1 MFPKNESALNI
12 LVYFLGQLQ
21 ASTASRIYPKM
32 FSTDFIFKQQENFV
46 DNQKCQAGFRPLC
59 NKILFTPLNTFKN
72 LKKKC
77 KNVNFS
83 SSDDNDETL
92 GDDDAIDQADVVDPE
107 AGANQNNDNNP
118 TTNLQ
123 TLDTANANSID
134 FRNVTDND
142 NNIPVS
148 GYILFLFQ
156 FLI

>member
-1 MFPKNESALNI
+1 MDNYKPLQPLEYTLKCSQLISSSNNKKI
-12 LVYFLGQLQ
+12 LLTTRNVRLDSGLYAIKYYLPLL
-21 ASTASRIYPKM
+21 TLSRIW
-32 FSTDFIFKQQENFV
+32 
-46 DNQKCQAGFRPLC
+46 
-59 NKILFTPLNTFKN
+59 
-72 LKKKC
+72 KKKC

>member
-1 MFPKNESALNI
+1 M
-12 LVYFLGQLQ
+12 
-21 ASTASRIYPKM
+21 
-32 FSTDFIFKQQENFV
+32 
-46 DNQKCQAGFRPLC
+46 
-59 NKILFTPLNTFKN
+59 
-72 LKKKC
+72 KKKC

-142 NNIPVS
+142 NIIPVS

>member
-1 MFPKNESALNI
+1 MSELTTQEKESSDDLEPI
-12 LVYFLGQLQ
+12 SEVSPSKTL
-21 ASTASRIYPKM
+21 
-32 FSTDFIFKQQENFV
+32 DE
-46 DNQKCQAGFRPLC
+46 DHE
-59 NKILFTPLNTFKN
+59 
-72 LKKKC
+72 
-77 KNVNFS
+77 S

-107 AGANQNNDNNP
+107 AVAAGANENNDNNP

-148 GYILFLFQ
+148 GYFLYLSFSILIKTVWTVKNVHLFSKPYFCLEGLGFLKF
-156 FLI
+156 

>member
-1 MFPKNESALNI
+1 MSELTTQEKESSDDLEPI
-12 LVYFLGQLQ
+12 SEVSPSKTL
-21 ASTASRIYPKM
+21 
-32 FSTDFIFKQQENFV
+32 DE
-46 DNQKCQAGFRPLC
+46 DHE
-59 NKILFTPLNTFKN
+59 
-72 LKKKC
+72 
-77 KNVNFS
+77 S

-107 AGANQNNDNNP
+107 AVAAGANENNDNNP

-148 GYILFLFQ
+148 GYFLYLSFSILIKTVWTVKNVHLFSTPDFCLEGPGFLKF
-156 FLI
+156 